1 MAVKYILLVPLGG
14 LCNRL
19 RAIMSAISLARD
31 IQAPLKIVWL
41 RDAGLNARFSD
52 LFNPLPEIPD
62 VPVTMIDST
71 AWCFYGVPRLR
82 NLHLPS
88 LWQKNAFDTIL
99 NETILSNIISGT
111 SEKELPDVIRSLL
124 RGKVLIQTGLGFY
137 PTDDREFQQLFI
149 PTETVRSLLAKRLE
163 KIDQH
168 TVGLHIRRTDNEQS
182 AKHSPLS
189 AFESAMRADLERDPE
204 ASFYIATDAPAVFT
218 SLNSRFPSCFC
229 SESSPTRS
237 TILGMQEAV
246 AELFTLIAC
255 PRFHGSYWS
264 SFSDTVVACHE
275 TGTADILFV

>member
-1 MAVKYILLVPLGG
+1 
-14 LCNRL
+14 
-19 RAIMSAISLARD
+19 MSAISLARD

-52 LFNPLPEIPD
+52 LFNPLPEIPEIS
-62 VPVTMIDST
+62 VTMIDST
-71 AWCFYGVPRLR
+71 AWYFYGVPRLR
-82 NLHLPS
+82 NLYLPS
-88 LWQKNAFDTIL
+88 LWQKNAFDIIL
-99 NETILSNIISGT
+99 NEAKLCEVIHST
-111 SEKELPDVIRSLL
+111 SEEKLPDAVRSRL
-124 RGKVLIQTGLGFY
+124 RGNVLIHTGLGFY

-149 PTETVRSLLAKRLE
+149 PTEIVRALLAKKME
-163 KIDQH
+163 KIDLH
-168 TVGLHIRRTDNEQS
+168 TVGLHIRRTDNKQS
-182 AKHSPLS
+182 VKHSPLT

-204 ASFYIATDAPAVFT
+204 ASFYIATDDPAVFT